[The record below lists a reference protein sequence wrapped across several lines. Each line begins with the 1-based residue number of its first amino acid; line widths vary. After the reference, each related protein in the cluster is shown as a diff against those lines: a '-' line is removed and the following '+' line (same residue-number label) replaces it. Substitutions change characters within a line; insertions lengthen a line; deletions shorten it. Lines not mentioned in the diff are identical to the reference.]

1 MRPARMDRRWALI
14 AMEPLE
20 PAEPAGGVRGTHR
33 ALAHPTARRE
43 VDGKREKFAIG
54 TGTE

>member
-14 AMEPLE
+14 ATEPLE